1 MPQSDGRPEVTQ
13 LNANT
18 GVERR
23 RILIVDDGDAVRDI
37 IRIFLEKE
45 GFLVCGEASDG
56 VDGVEQAKRLKP
68 DLIVLDLAMPGMN
81 GVEAASVLSNTM
93 PGVPIVVLTMYEE
106 FLGSSLASVNG
117 IRAIVSKTDT
127 LHKLVDCVKTLL
139 PPVSNFAGQLN
150 AVPGS
155 KLP

>member
-1 MPQSDGRPEVTQ
+1 MPQSDGRPDVIP
-13 LNANT
+13 LNANI
-18 GVERR
+18 GVQRR

-81 GVEAASVLSNTM
+81 GVEAASVLSSTL

-127 LHKLVDCVKTLL
+127 MQKLVACVKSLL
-139 PPVSNFAGQLN
+139 PPISAPTSKGE
-150 AVPGS
+150 AAPG
-155 KLP
+155 P